1 MDATADSHDSL
12 QRQCQFDWLTPRRFA
27 IALALLVAA
36 MFPDVLLGT
45 GAFIFRDFGL
55 FSYPLAH
62 YQQECFWNG
71 ELPHWNPLNNCGI
84 PFLAQWS
91 GLALYPPALFYLM
104 LPLTWSLGVFCLL
117 HLYWGGL
124 GMFFLARR
132 LTGNNPAAAI
142 AGIAF
147 AFNGLTLNCLMWHMS
162 SACVSWFPWVFLTVE
177 RAWTLG
183 GSRNLILAALAGCMQ
198 MLTGPPEL
206 ILATWLPI
214 AAVWAAD
221 ILAGTVPRKAAAM
234 RFLVI
239 VGLISALAAPQILP
253 FFELLGQS
261 QRGAGYDTGG
271 WAMPGTGWA
280 NFIVPLFQCY
290 ESPVGVYLQ
299 HDQGVTSSYF
309 PGIATVA
316 LAALA
321 CRRVRTWRVRALAV
335 GGLACLI
342 LALGD
347 ATPVYGAA
355 KTAFPPL
362 GFMRYPIKFVFPVNL
377 VLPLI
382 AAFGAAEILRV
393 EGSQKSWRII
403 VGCTAAAA
411 GAIVLAARFLPNG
424 DEPWTTV
431 FTNGTLRIVFLAAFA
446 AAAFL
451 ALQTKNIR
459 KAIISATSAAV
470 LVWIDLATHAPNQNP
485 RVEPAFLEP
494 GIQSIEE
501 LDPRPSPGRSRAM
514 VSVEAHRQMGGT
526 MASDPA
532 QGHLLHRVGLWSN
545 ANMIDS
551 AAIIDG
557 HFPLF
562 LAAEE
567 ELRVALYQADPLPN
581 GLADFLAIGQVTRPD
596 DIFGFQPRPSCLPMI
611 TAGQTPIYSNAE
623 AIPALLVSPSFNPRE
638 QVYFTSDLQDQ
649 LPDSKAASAESRRER
664 KPSILNPVIGRH
676 RIEFE
681 VESDTPTLALIAQSH
696 YPAWKARVDGR
707 EVPLLRAN
715 HNSMAVAITEPGRRR
730 VTLIYRDNRF
740 LTGLAISGLTLLGLI
755 AVWVRSRPATRE
767 LNPLEKAAEPT
778 KT

>member
-1 MDATADSHDSL
+1 MDAKTASQDSSL
-12 QRQCQFDWLTPRRFA
+12 PLRQFDWLTPRRFA
-27 IALALLVAA
+27 VALALLVAA

-45 GAFIFRDFGL
+45 GSFIFRDFGL
-55 FSYPLAH
+55 FSFPLAH

-71 ELPHWNPLNNCGI
+71 ELPFWNPLNNCGI

-91 GLALYPPALFYLM
+91 GLALYPPALFYLA

-132 LTGNNPAAAI
+132 LTGNNLAAAI
-142 AGIAF
+142 AGVAF

-177 RAWTLG
+177 RAWTQG
-183 GSRNLILAALAGCMQ
+183 GSRNLILAALAGAMQ

-206 ILATWLPI
+206 ILATWIPI
-214 AAVWAAD
+214 AAVWASD
-221 ILAGTVPRKAAAM
+221 VFSGTVARKAAAF
-234 RFLVI
+234 RFLAI
-239 VGLISALAAPQILP
+239 IGLVSALAAPQILP

-290 ESPVGVYLQ
+290 ESPVGVFLQ

-309 PGIATVA
+309 PGIAIVA

-321 CRRVRTWRVRALAV
+321 CWRVRTWRIWTLAI
-335 GGLACLI
+335 GGLICLI

-347 ATPVYGAA
+347 ATPIYGAA

-377 VLPLI
+377 VLPLV
-382 AAFGAAEILRV
+382 AALGAAEILKPGAPQ
-393 EGSQKSWRII
+393 ESWWTI
-403 VGCTAAAA
+403 VGFTAAAA
-411 GAIVLAARFLPNG
+411 IAISLSTRFLPNG

-431 FTNGTLRIVFLAAFA
+431 FTNGTLRIVFLSTFA
-446 AAAFL
+446 AAAFQ
-451 ALQTKNIR
+451 ALHTKNSR
-459 KAIISATSAAV
+459 AAIISAITATA
-470 LVWIDLATHAPNQNP
+470 LVWIDLATHMPNQNP
-485 RVEPAFLEP
+485 RVAPTLLKP

-501 LDPRPSPGRSRAM
+501 LDPRPSPGHSRAM
-514 VSVEAHRQMGGT
+514 VSAETHRQLGGT
-526 MASDPA
+526 MTSDPA
-532 QGHLLHRVGLWSN
+532 LGHLLHRAGLWSN
-545 ANMIDS
+545 ANMIDN

-567 ELRVALYQADPLPN
+567 ELRVALYQADRPPN
-581 GLADFLAIGQVTRPD
+581 GLADFLAISQVTRPD
-596 DIFGFQPRPSCLPMI
+596 DIFAFQSRPSHLPLI
-611 TAGQTPIYSNAE
+611 TAGQTAVFSPAE
-623 AIPALLVSPSFNPRE
+623 TIPKLLVSPSFNPRD
-638 QVYFTSDLQDQ
+638 QVYFTPDLQAQ
-649 LPDSKAASAESRRER
+649 LPAPDRNSAEAPERRIPQIL
-664 KPSILNPVIGRH
+664 KPAIERH

-681 VESDTPTLALIAQSH
+681 VESDRPTIAVIAQSH
-696 YPAWKARVDGR
+696 YPAWKAQVDGR
-707 EVPLLRAN
+707 TVPLLRAN
-715 HNSMAVAITEPGRRR
+715 HNSMAVSIAQPGRHR
-730 VTLIYRDNRF
+730 VSLVYQDNRF
-740 LTGLAISGLTLLGLI
+740 LTGLVISGLTLLGLI
-755 AVWVRSRPATRE
+755 AVWIRSRPPTGEPNTPGR
-767 LNPLEKAAEPT
+767 AAAPA
-778 KT
+778 K